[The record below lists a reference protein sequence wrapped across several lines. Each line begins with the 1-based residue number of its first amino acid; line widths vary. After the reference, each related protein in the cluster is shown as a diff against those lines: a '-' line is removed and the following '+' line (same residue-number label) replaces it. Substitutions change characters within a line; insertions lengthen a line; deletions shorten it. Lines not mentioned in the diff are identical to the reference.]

1 MQDSDIS
8 YLVEKNYFYRVGH
21 EFAYTFFDRTENALA
36 HSKKLFETKIFKFNK
51 ENCLIFFIYFI
62 KFLEILTR

>member
-1 MQDSDIS
+1 M
-8 YLVEKNYFYRVGH
+8 YRVGH

-36 HSKKLFETKIFKFNK
+36 HSKNLFETKIFKFNK